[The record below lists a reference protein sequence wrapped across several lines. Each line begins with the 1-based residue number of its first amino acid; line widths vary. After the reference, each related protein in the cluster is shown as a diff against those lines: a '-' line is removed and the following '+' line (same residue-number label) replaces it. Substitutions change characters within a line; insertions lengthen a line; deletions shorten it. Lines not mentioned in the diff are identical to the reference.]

1 MGAWDQ
7 LVDRLAT
14 WISGPQAAPKPKVE
28 VVAVTPVPTRAAA
41 APVAEGPP
49 QGTLFVR
56 TKQQADI
63 FVDGKAVGEAPGL
76 KLALEP
82 GWYTVKAVPRG
93 EGHTW
98 TARTRIDADMQREVA
113 LDLSQAP
120 PPPLKRREQ
129 RGRR

>member
-1 MGAWDQ
+1 MGAWDR
-7 LVDRLAT
+7 LVDQLAT
-14 WISGPQAAPKPKVE
+14 LISGPQAPPKPKVE
-28 VVAVTPVPTRAAA
+28 VVAVKPVPTRP
-41 APVAEGPP
+41 APGAVPDLPP

-56 TKQQADI
+56 TKQQAEI
-63 FVDGKAVGEAPGL
+63 FVDGKAVGDAPGL
-76 KLALEP
+76 KLALDP

-93 EGHTW
+93 EGFTW
-98 TARTRIDADMQREVA
+98 TARTRIDADMLREVA